1 MKVNYTLEQLNS
13 LKAQGYGRAP
23 LYICMLADLATP
35 VQCLCEVKKRY
46 GDCFLFE
53 SIEGGERIAR
63 YSFIGVKPAMYIC
76 LADGELTVKRG
87 GELSKERVTD
97 PNARIRELLG
107 KCRQPEIED
116 LPPFTGGL
124 VGYFSYEYYKYYE
137 NAHFL
142 PAGRFGDC
150 RLMLFDRVIAY
161 DNFSHK
167 IFVIV
172 NVDLGGQIQSAYSGA
187 LSDIA
192 DMANIIRGGGCQP
205 SEGCEITSDFSMQ
218 FTRGQY
224 MDNVER
230 AKTFVREGDIFQCVP
245 SNIWTAKLKG
255 SLFPAY
261 RILRTTNP
269 SPYMIYFNMG
279 EVELAGASPETLVKL
294 ARGRVST
301 FPIAG
306 SRPRGRTADEDA
318 ALEEGLLADEKEVAE
333 HNMLVDL
340 GRNDLGKICKF
351 GSVKVT
357 DYKKVYRFSHVMHI
371 TSAVE
376 GEVEEGKDVLDA
388 LSAALPA
395 GTLSGAPKRRAMEII
410 SLLEEGKT
418 RGVYGGAVGYIS
430 FDGDGDFCIA
440 IRTAAKFKDTVTVRA
455 GGGIVADSLP
465 QSEFQ
470 ETVNKSAA
478 VREAIARSARGEL

>member
-1 MKVNYTLEQLNS
+1 MIVNYTLEQLNS

-107 KCRQPEIED
+107 KCRQPEIEG

-142 PAGRFGDC
+142 PAGQFGDC
-150 RLMLFDRVIAY
+150 CLMLFDRVIAY

-167 IFVIV
+167 IYVTA
-172 NVDLGGQIQSAYSGA
+172 NVDLGGQLQSAYSSA

-306 SRPRGRTADEDA
+306 SRPRGRTAE
-318 ALEEGLLADEKEVAE
+318 
-333 HNMLVDL
+333 
-340 GRNDLGKICKF
+340 
-351 GSVKVT
+351 
-357 DYKKVYRFSHVMHI
+357 
-371 TSAVE
+371 
-376 GEVEEGKDVLDA
+376 
-388 LSAALPA
+388 
-395 GTLSGAPKRRAMEII
+395 
-410 SLLEEGKT
+410 
-418 RGVYGGAVGYIS
+418 
-430 FDGDGDFCIA
+430 
-440 IRTAAKFKDTVTVRA
+440 
-455 GGGIVADSLP
+455 
-465 QSEFQ
+465 
-470 ETVNKSAA
+470 
-478 VREAIARSARGEL
+478 

>member
-1 MKVNYTLEQLNS
+1 MIVNYTLEQLNS

-23 LYICMLADLATP
+23 LYICMLADLATS

-167 IFVIV
+167 IFVIA
-172 NVDLGGQIQSAYSGA
+172 NADLGGQIQSAYSGA

-192 DMANIIRGGGCQP
+192 DTVAAASPRRGAGSFP
-205 SEGCEITSDFSMQ
+205 
-218 FTRGQY
+218 
-224 MDNVER
+224 
-230 AKTFVREGDIFQCVP
+230 IFQC
-245 SNIWTAKLKG
+245 S
-255 SLFPAY
+255 
-261 RILRTTNP
+261 
-269 SPYMIYFNMG
+269 SP
-279 EVELAGASPETLVKL
+279 
-294 ARGRVST
+294 
-301 FPIAG
+301 AG
-306 SRPRGRTADEDA
+306 STW
-318 ALEEGLLADEKEVAE
+318 
-333 HNMLVDL
+333 
-340 GRNDLGKICKF
+340 
-351 GSVKVT
+351 
-357 DYKKVYRFSHVMHI
+357 I
-371 TSAVE
+371 TSKGQRPSCARVTSF
-376 GEVEEGKDVLDA
+376 
-388 LSAALPA
+388 SAFPP
-395 GTLSGAPKRRAMEII
+395 T
-410 SLLEEGKT
+410 
-418 RGVYGGAVGYIS
+418 YG
-430 FDGDGDFCIA
+430 
-440 IRTAAKFKDTVTVRA
+440 R
-455 GGGIVADSLP
+455 L
-465 QSEFQ
+465 
-470 ETVNKSAA
+470 N
-478 VREAIARSARGEL
+478 

>member
-1 MKVNYTLEQLNS
+1 MIVNYTLEQLNS

-23 LYICMLADLATP
+23 LYISMLADLATP
-35 VQCLCEVKKRY
+35 VQCLCKVKKRY

-142 PAGRFGDC
+142 PSGRFGDC

-167 IFVIV
+167 IFVIA

-192 DMANIIRGGGCQP
+192 DMANIIRGGGSQP
-205 SEGCEITSDFSMQ
+205 SEGCGLISDFSMQ

-269 SPYMIYFNMG
+269 SPYMIYFNM
-279 EVELAGASPETLVKL
+279 
-294 ARGRVST
+294 
-301 FPIAG
+301 
-306 SRPRGRTADEDA
+306 
-318 ALEEGLLADEKEVAE
+318 
-333 HNMLVDL
+333 
-340 GRNDLGKICKF
+340 
-351 GSVKVT
+351 
-357 DYKKVYRFSHVMHI
+357 
-371 TSAVE
+371 

-440 IRTAAKFKDTVTVRA
+440 IRTAAKFKDVVTVRA